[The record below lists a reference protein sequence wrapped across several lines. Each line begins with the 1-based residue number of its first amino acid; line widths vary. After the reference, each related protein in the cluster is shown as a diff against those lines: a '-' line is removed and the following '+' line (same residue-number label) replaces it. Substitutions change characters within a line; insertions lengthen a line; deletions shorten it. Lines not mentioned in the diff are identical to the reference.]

1 MGLFNLKTCDSLQL
15 WEFSFLFKKLPVLLP
30 YAFISF
36 RTFAGVG
43 GNFKRIFIYLAVQSL
58 SYRV

>member
-30 YAFISF
+30 YTFILF
-36 RTFAGVG
+36 RNLVRG
-43 GNFKRIFIYLAVQSL
+43 GNFKKIFIYLAVQTL
-58 SYRV
+58 SYSM

>member
-30 YAFISF
+30 YAFILF
-36 RTFAGVG
+36 RNLG
-43 GNFKRIFIYLAVQSL
+43 GGATLKKYLICCAES
-58 SYRV
+58 